1 MGSSAGAAGAGRR
14 LHHPDAAEP
23 EAQPRARRR
32 LLVVGR
38 LQQAARGTRFC
49 CPAHSEKFFVVKC
62 CMLRACC
69 TTLGRCL
76 MKCSSQHR
84 SNFHFLVISNS
95 CPVCR
100 LSEVKQIIYLIFN
113 SCGTLLLPNKYTI
126 FFYNIYMLF
135 YLIRICYF
143 FHNIYTFINL

>member
-1 MGSSAGAAGAGRR
+1 
-14 LHHPDAAEP
+14 
-23 EAQPRARRR
+23 
-32 LLVVGR
+32 
-38 LQQAARGTRFC
+38 
-49 CPAHSEKFFVVKC
+49 
-62 CMLRACC
+62 
-69 TTLGRCL
+69 